1 MMRTLPAPPSRGH
14 KKRERTRHLLLDA
27 AMVVLADQGDGFSVG
42 DLTAEAG
49 VSHGTFYNYF
59 ADREEL
65 LEALVSH
72 TVTRFAVRMADQV
85 IDIDPAVR
93 FARISAS
100 ALNVALTEPQMIRVV
115 LRVDG
120 VQHGLLDEGPL
131 AHLRQDL
138 TDGFTSGRFSS
149 PPDDGTLDVVLGS
162 LLLAARRIADGEDAM
177 AYRCSILQRLL
188 QALGIPEPEAANLAL
203 DAVVDTA
210 SGT

>member
-1 MMRTLPAPPSRGH
+1 
-14 KKRERTRHLLLDA
+14 
-27 AMVVLADQGDGFSVG
+27 MVVLADQGDGFSVA

-93 FARISAS
+93 CARISAS

-149 PPDDGTLDVVLGS
+149 PPDDGTL
-162 LLLAARRIADGEDAM
+162 AKTRWRIAAASFNGSSRRLAFQNPRQPTWLSTPWSTQQAGHRPM
-177 AYRCSILQRLL
+177 GRTRASILT
-188 QALGIPEPEAANLAL
+188 GNP
-203 DAVVDTA
+203 AV
-210 SGT
+210 